1 MRVTIFREEIRM
13 PGLSLVNLSKR
24 FGKTVAVD
32 DLNLEIQNGE
42 IMTLL
47 GPSGCGKTTTL
58 RCIAGLL
65 RPDEGD
71 IFLGDRQVT
80 DMPPERRGVGLVFQ
94 NYALWP
100 HMTVYENLSFGLK
113 LRKISRQESAKKIRD
128 ALAMVRLSGFESRY
142 PRQLSGGQQQR
153 VALARALVIEP
164 SLLLLDEPLSNLDAQ
179 LREEMRFEIRE
190 LQKNLG
196 ITSVYVTHDQ
206 SEALVLSDRIA
217 ILHEGELVQVG
228 SPQDIYNHPGN
239 RFVAGFIGLTS
250 FMEGMVTQFD
260 EAGELALVRTRDH
273 LEIRL
278 PATGLKSDQE
288 VTLAIRPE
296 HIEVWEGEPPPHDP
310 GMNLLEG
317 EVVRGAY
324 LGDMIDQRIKVGD
337 WTLRA
342 HTGTD
347 RALSSGEK
355 VWLAFPPE
363 RVTWIAARQ

>member
-1 MRVTIFREEIRM
+1 M
-13 PGLSLVNLSKR
+13 PGLRLVNLSKR
-24 FGKTVAVD
+24 FGKAVAVQ
-32 DLNLEIQNGE
+32 DLNLEIQDGE

-65 RPDEGD
+65 RPDEGE
-71 IFLGDRQVT
+71 IYLGEKRVT

-100 HMTVYENLSFGLK
+100 HMTVYENLAFGLQ
-113 LRKISRQESAKKIRD
+113 LRKVSKEEARKRIGE
-128 ALAMVRLSGFESRY
+128 ALAMVRLSGFETRY

-196 ITSVYVTHDQ
+196 LTSVYVTHDQ
-206 SEALVLSDRIA
+206 AEALVLSDRIA
-217 ILHEGELVQVG
+217 ILHEGRLIQVG
-228 SPQDIYNHPGN
+228 SPGDIYNRPGN

-250 FMEGMVTQFD
+250 FMEGTIVQFD
-260 EAGELALVRTRDH
+260 EARGHVVVKTQDN
-273 LEIRL
+273 LEIR
-278 PATGLKSDQE
+278 ARASGLNLDQK

-296 HIEVWEGEPPPHDP
+296 HIEICGDEAMPRSPEI
-310 GMNLLEG
+310 NLLEG
-317 EVVRGAY
+317 KVMRGAY
-324 LGDMIDQRIKVGD
+324 LGDIIDYRIQVGH
-337 WTLRA
+337 WVLRA
-342 HTGTD
+342 HTD
-347 RALSSGEK
+347 AARVLNPDEK
-355 VWLAFPPE
+355 VWIAFSPE
-363 RVTWIAARQ
+363 RVTLIASS